1 MKIVERLK
9 RTGPDDL
16 MYTVTVNDPVT
27 QTASWMAQLPWK
39 RDESYEIYEYACHE
53 DNEAVRN
60 YIVTSR
66 YRRAHPEKSAPGD
79 AKTSQDPAKP

>member
-1 MKIVERLK
+1 MKIVERLE
-9 RTGPDDL
+9 RLGPDDL
-16 MYTVTVNDPVT
+16 MYTVTVTDPIT
-27 QTASWMAQLPWK
+27 QTASWTAQLPWK

-66 YRRAHPEKSAPGD
+66 YRRATQPSQPPQAP
-79 AKTSQDPAKP
+79 TKP